1 VNALP
6 PTTTEARP
14 PREEGFSKDADKQIR
29 RLSLVAFLLARPG
42 RPASAGEIRRR
53 VEGYSLMTDDAFKR
67 RFYEDRAELAE
78 LGIEIAHESAAEADA
93 ELYTL
98 PAAAY
103 YLPAI
108 AFEPDE
114 LSALATCL
122 FVLGDLFA
130 YSEPLRLALLSLSD
144 MRPMLPADDLAAPVS
159 VLPESEARRVAT
171 ALPKVQQAVAARK
184 TIAFTYYSI
193 GRDEELPREVDP
205 YLLLVVGDE
214 WYLIGLCHLRGA
226 IRTFRLS
233 RITSKVSFATRAPHD
248 FAPPERF
255 DLAAY
260 VNRPPWQLGEVTA
273 EASIRVSAAMAWW
286 VEAHYAHC
294 GTTTPAAGDSGDI
307 VYSTGYHASL
317 PLVAWALRLGEAAE
331 IVAPAALRD
340 EATDLLRRLAE
351 RLAHPPGVPD
361 GLLHADGFEKAVTG
375 GSAGGS
381 LKKGEHRDWEIE
393 VDHFTRLTALTTYLY
408 TACRDAGGDDE
419 TPLSVD
425 AICAALD
432 ISRDELRADVRLL
445 NLVNFGGE
453 GTLLWAEFKGDRL
466 LVTCDLAAPAFARPP
481 RLSPLQADTLLLAVE
496 LLGGQLPTEHGAAL
510 SSAAQKL
517 RRARS
522 AAPPA
527 LAAADPLPPGEEV
540 LEAVNTAVRD
550 RRVLEIEY
558 WSAGTGKS
566 STRAVEPMLLLRS
579 HAEWYYVA
587 WCRSSQAVRTFRVAT
602 TKAATATDERFKPRD
617 EVELD
622 LYRREGVLASTDYAA
637 DCATLWHSPSV
648 ARWAA
653 ERGPVVELADGACLS
668 RQPYIDTRWLV
679 HEVLHHAG
687 EALPLAPEAAVAATL
702 EAVDLLVARYS

>member
-1 VNALP
+1 VTSSPRA
-6 PTTTEARP
+6 

-53 VEGYSLMTDDAFKR
+53 VEGYALMTDDAYKR

-78 LGIEIAHESAAEADA
+78 LGIEIAHESAEGTDTD
-93 ELYTL
+93 LYTL
-98 PAAAY
+98 PASSY

-108 AFEPDE
+108 EFEPGE

-122 FVLGDLFA
+122 FVLGDRFA
-130 YSEPLRLALLSLSD
+130 YSEPLRLALLSLSA
-144 MRPMLPADDLAAPVS
+144 MRPAQPADALATPVS
-159 VLPESEARRVAT
+159 VLPEREARRIAA
-171 ALPKVQQAVAARK
+171 ALPKVQQAVATRK

-193 GRDEELPREVDP
+193 GRDEELPRRVDP

-233 RITSKVSFATRAPHD
+233 RITSKVSFATKAPHD
-248 FAPPERF
+248 FGPPRRF
-255 DLAAY
+255 DLDAY
-260 VNRPPWQLGEVTA
+260 VNRPPWQLGETVA
-273 EASIRVSAAMAWW
+273 EATVRVSAAMAWW

-294 GTTTPAAGDSGDI
+294 GAIVAAPGDSGDI
-307 VYSTGYHASL
+307 LYTTGYHAAL
-317 PLVAWALRLGEAAE
+317 PLIAWALRLGEAAE
-331 IVAPAALRD
+331 IVAPQALRD
-340 EATDLLRRLAE
+340 EAHTLLVRLDK
-351 RLAHPPGVPD
+351 RLAHPPEVP
-361 GLLHADGFEKAVTG
+361 GELLRSGAFEKAATG
-375 GSAGGS
+375 GLAGGS
-381 LKKGEHRDWEIE
+381 LKKAETHDWDVE
-393 VDHFTRLTALTTYLY
+393 VDHFTRLTALTSYLY
-408 TACRDAGGDDE
+408 TACSDAGGGDE
-419 TPLSVD
+419 TPLAVD
-425 AICAALD
+425 EICAALD
-432 ISRDELRADVRLL
+432 VSADELRADVRLL

-466 LVTCDLAAPAFARPP
+466 LVTCDLEASAFTRPP

-522 AAPPA
+522 ATPPA

-540 LEAVNTAVRD
+540 LEAVNAAVRE

-566 STRAVEPMLLLRS
+566 SARAVEPMLLLRS
-579 HAEWYYVA
+579 RAEWYYVA
-587 WCRSSQAVRTFRVAT
+587 WCRSSKAVRTFRIAT
-602 TKAATATDERFKPRD
+602 TKKATVTDERFTPRGD
-617 EVELD
+617 VELD
-622 LYRREGVLASTDYAA
+622 LYRREGVLASAHYAA
-637 DCATLWHSPSV
+637 ECATLWHSPEV
-648 ARWAA
+648 ARWTA
-653 ERGPVVELADGACLS
+653 EREPVVELANGACLS

-679 HEVLHHAG
+679 HEVLYHAG
-687 EALPLAPEAAVAATL
+687 ETLPLAPEAAVAATR